1 MSEQFDLVI
10 IGAGPGGYST
20 ALHAAELGMKVA
32 LVERDATVGGTCLN
46 RGCIPS
52 KALITATHTIDT
64 VHRAAE
70 LGVNASVN
78 GIDFGTLRDYRLRV
92 VKTMVGGL
100 AGLLAHRG
108 ITVFRA
114 NAAFHADETAPAT
127 SNHIVHL
134 VPSPDQSDIL
144 TYHKADV
151 PEPAAPRWT
160 SRPRTSSSATG
171 AKPRPLP
178 GNPFA
183 APHRLHTALE
193 VNEFP
198 SSAVIIGAG
207 AIALEFASMWNA
219 AGSKVTLLIRKDRVL
234 SAWDRRAGTTLT
246 RELKRHGVNIITR
259 ASVTHVDTGAN
270 LGATVHYTR
279 EGQDGEQ
286 SVWGEIAL
294 VAIGRDPI
302 TDSMGRDD

>member
-20 ALHAAELGMKVA
+20 ALRAAELGMKVA

-108 ITVFRA
+108 ITCSEPMPRSMRMRPLQQLPTTCHSSLPPTKA
-114 NAAFHADETAPAT
+114 N
-127 SNHIVHL
+127 
-134 VPSPDQSDIL
+134 L

-160 SRPRTSSSATG
+160 SRPRTSSSPPVPSHAHCPATRSP
-171 AKPRPLP
+171 APSST
-178 GNPFA
+178 
-183 APHRLHTALE
+183 PHRRWKST
-193 VNEFP
+193 NFP
-198 SSAVIIGAG
+198 
-207 AIALEFASMWNA
+207 
-219 AGSKVTLLIRKDRVL
+219 
-234 SAWDRRAGTTLT
+234 RR
-246 RELKRHGVNIITR
+246 R
-259 ASVTHVDTGAN
+259 
-270 LGATVHYTR
+270 
-279 EGQDGEQ
+279 
-286 SVWGEIAL
+286 
-294 VAIGRDPI
+294 
-302 TDSMGRDD
+302 